1 MRPGAWR
8 CLSLSVLV
16 ATLHLTGCR
25 SSTSTHVYPSDPLF
39 VSKNPLDG
47 KAENAP
53 PVTLVSTDQVSPPLP
68 YTAVVARYGPK
79 GRQPTSAVESQ
90 EPAKPDLP

>member
-8 CLSLSVLV
+8 CLSVVVV
-16 ATLHLTGCR
+16 ALHLMGCK
-25 SSTSTHVYPSDPLF
+25 SSTGTHAYPPDPLF
-39 VSKNPLDG
+39 VSKKPLEA

-53 PVTLVSTDQVSPPLP
+53 PVTVVSTEQVSPPLP

-79 GRQPTSAVESQ
+79 GRQRSSAAESQ
-90 EPAKPDLP
+90 QPAKPDSP